1 MKKGGSHRLPP
12 EYTRITRPLKLSVVV
27 RMIIF
32 RMIVFRMLVFRGLRR
47 GIHFAPL
54 ILLFLLQLR
63 VLGIVL
69 LFQSLKLLIMFLI
82 KLLQARL
89 ISRLLG
95 QTLPLGILLLLDF
108 LPLLVLFDS

>member
-1 MKKGGSHRLPP
+1 
-12 EYTRITRPLKLSVVV
+12 
-27 RMIIF
+27 MIIF
-32 RMIVFRMLVFRGLRR
+32 RMFVFRGLRR

-69 LFQSLKLLIMFLI
+69 LFQSLKLLLMFLI

-95 QTLPLGILLLLDF
+95 
-108 LPLLVLFDS
+108 